1 MHEAQA
7 QELQF
12 AFPPSLLL
20 SKSSSSSGLGSITG
34 SDFTFHSS
42 LGSIV
47 FKLKKKITQKDIKK
61 ILIDILVNYLNFT
74 KLILEMFGFVG
85 AGLIMEDNMLSVLL
99 TSIHHCYE
107 AVYNYLVEQSHLTFL
122 EAQNHVMEHASNT
135 FELNNQL
142 FAN

>member
-12 AFPPSLLL
+12 AFSPPSSL

-42 LGSIV
+42 LGLIA
-47 FKLKKKITQKDIKK
+47 FKLKKKITQKNIKK
-61 ILIDILVNYLNFT
+61 ILIDILVNYLDLT
-74 KLILEMFGFVG
+74 KLILEMFGFVS
-85 AGLIMEDNMLSVLL
+85 AGLIMEDNMLSVLF

-107 AVYNYLVEQSHLTFL
+107 AVYNYLIEQNHLTFL
-122 EAQNHVMEHASNT
+122 EAQNYVMEHASNI

-142 FAN
+142 FTN